1 MQKQVRGRRNLIELD
16 GLIRSAIFPKMCIF
30 ASSKRTLMPQHPK
43 ITILFLLAVL
53 LLASCASRKKTVAPT
68 PPQSFEWL
76 TAKLDIQAEV
86 NGQSFNDLSGQ
97 LRMRKDSIV
106 WMSVT
111 ATMGVEV
118 LRAKISNDS
127 VWILNRMEKT
137 YLAEPIDSLA
147 QQLGEYRIYRLPM
160 AQFALL
166 NNIEGIPPVENQT
179 VGWHDYDYD
188 LGEIQVKIK
197 YSNIK
202 LDEPTTFPLKITDK
216 MERMQLPIKQ

>member
-1 MQKQVRGRRNLIELD
+1 MKFRFGIAFL
-16 GLIRSAIFPKMCIF
+16 G
-30 ASSKRTLMPQHPK
+30 
-43 ITILFLLAVL
+43 FLLVMT
-53 LLASCASRKKTVAPT
+53 SCASRKKTVQPT
-68 PPQSFEWL
+68 QPKTFEWL

-137 YLAEPIDSLA
+137 YLAEPMDSLA
-147 QQLGEYRIYRLPM
+147 QQLGEYRIDRLPM
-160 AQFALL
+160 VQFKLL

-188 LGEIQVKIK
+188 FGGIQVRIK

-216 MERMQLPIKQ
+216 MERMQLPMK